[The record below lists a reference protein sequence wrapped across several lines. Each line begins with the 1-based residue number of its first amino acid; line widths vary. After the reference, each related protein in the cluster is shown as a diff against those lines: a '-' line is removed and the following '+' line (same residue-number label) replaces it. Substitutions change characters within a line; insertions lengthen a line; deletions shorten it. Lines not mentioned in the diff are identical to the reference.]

1 MQSEAVSILP
11 ALPEIFLG
19 VMAMLLLLY
28 GVFRGDESTRFL
40 SWFAVLVLVITA
52 LGVIVLTPAGGH
64 HLVFSGLF
72 IADSFAVFAKVL
84 VLAASAIAIVMS
96 IAYNEREGSARFEF
110 PILCLLA
117 TLGMMMM
124 ISANNLIALYLGLEL
139 QSLALYVVAAFRRDS
154 VKSTEAGLK
163 YFVLGAL
170 SSGMLLYGAS
180 LVYGFAGSTSFTELA
195 TYFHQA
201 SGPSIGVII
210 GIVFVVAGL
219 AFKVAAFPFHMWTP
233 DVYEG
238 APTPVTAFFAAAPK
252 LAAMALFLRVM
263 VGPFGPLTASWQQI
277 IWFLALGSMIL
288 GSLAAIN
295 QRNIKRL
302 LAYSSI
308 GHIGFALVGLA
319 SGTEEGVR
327 AVLIYMA
334 IYIVMTIGSFCVVL
348 SMQRN
353 GRMVEEI
360 EDLAGLSKTH
370 PIMALA
376 MAIFMFSMAGIPPLA
391 GFFGKLYVFL
401 AAIEAGQVALAVLG
415 VLSSVVA
422 AYYYL
427 RIVKV
432 MYFDDTVE
440 VLDRGIGRDMVVIQ
454 TVMGV
459 LTALFFL
466 YPGPLLSGAEAAVKS
481 LAGG

>member
-1 MQSEAVSILP
+1 MQDQAMSILP

-19 VMAMLLLLY
+19 CMAMLLLLY
-28 GVFRGDESTRFL
+28 GVFRGDEGTRFL
-40 SWFAVLVLVITA
+40 SWFAVLVLVATA
-52 LGVIVLTPAGGH
+52 AGVVILTPESGQ

-84 VLAASAIAIVMS
+84 ILAGSAVAIIMS
-96 IAYNEREGSARFEF
+96 ISYNEREGIARFEF

-124 ISANNLIALYLGLEL
+124 VSANNLISLYLGLEL

-154 VKSTEAGLK
+154 IKSTEAGLK

-180 LVYGFAGSTSFTELA
+180 MVYGFTGTTGFTELA
-195 TYFHQA
+195 AHFQQVGTA
-201 SGPSIGVII
+201 SIGVIV

-263 VGPFGPLTASWQQI
+263 VGPFGDLSAAWQQI
-277 IWFLALGSMIL
+277 IWFLAVGSMIL

-308 GHIGFALVGLA
+308 GHVGFALVGLA
-319 SGTEEGVR
+319 SGTSEGVR
-327 AVLIYMA
+327 SVLIYMA
-334 IYIVMTIGSFCVVL
+334 IYIVMTIGAFGVVL
-348 SMQRN
+348 SMQRH

-360 EDLAGLSKTH
+360 GDLAGLSKTH
-370 PIMALA
+370 PMMALA
-376 MAIFMFSMAGIPPLA
+376 MAIYMFSMAGIPPLA

-401 AAIEAGQVALAVLG
+401 AAIEAGMVGLAVIG

-422 AYYYL
+422 SYYYL

-440 VLDRGIGRDMVVIQ
+440 VLDRGIGRDMAAVQAV
-454 TVMGV
+454 TGA

-466 YPGPLLSGAEAAVKS
+466 YPTPLLSTADAAVKS
-481 LAGG
+481 LTGG